1 MVRGRAQGGT
11 TAPGAAVALAAI
23 LALVCIVAGLVSG
36 RPDAVALAAPFALLA
51 VAART
56 VPHVPGGPPVHI
68 SADRR
73 TEARG
78 PRLRLLIAPSEAPGT
93 ASRGLVATILAAPG
107 RMPDAVVLRSD
118 EECPLLV
125 GGPLSGEHDVLA
137 YGATRFTADLTESS
151 AFVACPPVRIGVLPP
166 VGVPLARPVSRRLVG
181 LAGTHVSRRPG
192 EGAELRS
199 VAPLHPGDALRRIDW
214 RATARRST
222 DQDRLMVRRSYA
234 DAEASVLLVVD
245 QAQDLP
251 ATTADWFA
259 AGRPR
264 LTVGSLHVARAAATT
279 VAASFLAG
287 GDRVGLDDLGGTRRA
302 LRSAGGARHLE
313 QIRARLAGT
322 SVVPRRRRRRD
333 PVPPP
338 GAVVVVFSAFLDAEP
353 ARLLRL
359 WHAQGHLVA
368 GVDCV
373 PPLQSGGTTTAQA
386 QAVRLTLLRR
396 RLLLEDLRKDG
407 IPVFVGASADARL
420 KALTADPPK
429 ATGGAPAPAPHGADL
444 LAASGPGLDA
454 GFRLLA
460 RRAGRRGA
468 SVGRPAGA
476 AQAASRGAAE
486 ITDRARGGR
495 TS

>member
-1 MVRGRAQGGT
+1 MAGRRVRGGT
-11 TAPGAAVALAAI
+11 TAPDAAVALAAI

-51 VAART
+51 VAARS
-56 VPHVPGGPPVHI
+56 VPHGAGEPPVLV
-68 SADRR
+68 SPDRR
-73 TEARG
+73 PEVQG
-78 PRLRLLIAPSEAPGT
+78 PRLRLLVTPLEVAGT
-93 ASRGLVATILAAPG
+93 PFRGLVATILAAPG
-107 RMPDAVVLRSD
+107 RIPDALVLRSD

-125 GGPLSGEHDVLA
+125 GGPLSGEHDVLS
-137 YGATRFTADLTESS
+137 YGAARLTADLTGSS
-151 AFVACPPVRIGVLPP
+151 AFVAGPPVRVGVLPP
-166 VGVPLARPVSRRLVG
+166 IGVPLARPVSRRLVG

-199 VAPLHPGDALRRIDW
+199 VGPLQPGDALRRIDW

-234 DAEASVLLVVD
+234 DAEATVLLVVD
-245 QAQDLP
+245 QAHDLP
-251 ATTADWFA
+251 ATTAEWFT

-322 SVVPRRRRRRD
+322 SVVQRRRRRRD
-333 PVPPP
+333 PVPPS

-420 KALTADPPK
+420 GTPAAD
-429 ATGGAPAPAPHGADL
+429 APRAPGRTSDPARQGADL
-444 LAASGPGLDA
+444 LAATGPSLDT

-460 RRAGRRGA
+460 RQARRRGGA
-468 SVGRPAGA
+468 VGRPGGAGPD
-476 AQAASRGAAE
+476 ASQGAAE
-486 ITDRARGGR
+486 IADGARGGR